1 MPTQLEIE
9 MEMKRRRDS
18 DYKLLTEKEML
29 DAIHRVVIKLD
40 ERLSNIERMMSGEP
54 RRLRY

>member
-18 DYKLLTEKEML
+18 KYKPLTEKEML
-29 DAIHRVVIKLD
+29 NAIHRVVTNLD

>member
-1 MPTQLEIE
+1 MTVDIE
-9 MEMKRRRDS
+9 AEMKRRRDS

-54 RRLRY
+54 GRL